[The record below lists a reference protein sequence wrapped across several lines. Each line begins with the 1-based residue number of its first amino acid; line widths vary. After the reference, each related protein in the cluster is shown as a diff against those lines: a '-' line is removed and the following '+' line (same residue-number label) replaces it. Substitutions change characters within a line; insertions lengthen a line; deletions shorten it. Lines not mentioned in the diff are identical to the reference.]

1 MSTQHWRAGL
11 ESSAV
16 LRVLDSHLGFDKT
29 ARFLVLEILP
39 RWGAAVRRP
48 YIASTATA
56 SKAAASPP
64 HSIKNKTA
72 AFREKSDA
80 PGDVRE
86 IEPDFYAAEV
96 RAFGADGCGD
106 SCAEVA
112 WRADVAG

>member
-1 MSTQHWRAGL
+1 MATQHWRVGL

-48 YIASTATA
+48 YIDSTATA
-56 SKAAASPP
+56 SRAAASPP
-64 HSIKNKTA
+64 HFIENKTA

-80 PGDVRE
+80 AGDVGE
-86 IEPDFYAAEV
+86 IQPDFYSAEV
-96 RAFGADGCGD
+96 GSFGADGCGD

-112 WRADVAG
+112 RRADVAG